1 MRIVFTLLGLFICTA
16 GYSQSREGEFYIF
29 NQDWSTAKDLNSAA
43 YFMHLVKENDTTY
56 VCRYYNKTGPLV
68 KWETY
73 YDQDLSIPNGRFAWY
88 NAKGM
93 LDSMG
98 FTYRGKKDRTWEYLY
113 DDSSRAIIKKK
124 YNKGKFLWQ
133 ENHLS
138 KTVQYANGS
147 IRQLNEKGFVTSDS
161 LTTDTTDT
169 IQPAEYKG
177 GLNAW
182 MQYLSRELTPPDL
195 KITELF
201 QDNQAQMI
209 LGFTV
214 SEEGKISDIFIFQS
228 AIWSFDMECIRVIR
242 KGGDWIPAKKNGMPV
257 EFNHKQSFT
266 FRGIRN

>member
-1 MRIVFTLLGLFICTA
+1 
-16 GYSQSREGEFYIF
+16 
-29 NQDWSTAKDLNSAA
+29 
-43 YFMHLVKENDTTY
+43 
-56 VCRYYNKTGPLV
+56 
-68 KWETY
+68 
-73 YDQDLSIPNGRFAWY
+73 
-88 NAKGM
+88 M

-242 KGGDWIPAKKNGMPV
+242 KGGDWIPAKKNGKPV